1 MRGEGCQVLG
11 GWCGVCEGKERTTF
25 NVLILAFLGVGVSE
39 PYWSPCHLVSSSMWT
54 HELGS
59 LQLSIKI
66 ILAWLGVCYTHV
78 TLVLYMCVCVRMC
91 LYILLGFDMTYVTC
105 FNFLCCIV

>member
-1 MRGEGCQVLG
+1 MACV
-11 GWCGVCEGKERTTF
+11 KERENYF
-25 NVLILAFLGVGVSE
+25 QCAHPCIFGVGVSE

-91 LYILLGFDMTYVTC
+91 LYILLGFDMTYM
-105 FNFLCCIV
+105 